1 MLFNRRMQL
10 TGAVAIVT
18 GGGTG
23 IGRAVSQRLAQAGAR
38 AVYVNYSRSSEE
50 AEATA
55 RELIDLGCEGIAHR
69 CDVAVDSDCREMV
82 AAATRRFGRLDV
94 LVNNAGTTHHIPH
107 NELES
112 LTDPVWEEILA
123 VNLRG
128 AFHCARAAGPELK
141 KARGAIV
148 NVASIAASRASGSSI
163 VYGVS
168 KAGLVQLTRN
178 LAIALAPEVRVNC
191 VSPGLVASR
200 WFRQQYGDE
209 AATAQEQFVAQH
221 TPLREVATPDHVAQA
236 VMGFLGMDLVTG
248 ENLIVDGGVHVAYGQ
263 TAPERKVD

>member
-1 MLFNRRMQL
+1 MQL
-10 TGAVAIVT
+10 KGAVAIVT

-23 IGRAVSQRLAQAGAR
+23 IGRATSLRLARAGAR
-38 AVYVNYSRSSEE
+38 AVYVNYSRSAEE

-55 RELIDLGCEGIAHR
+55 RELIDLGCEGVAHR
-69 CDVAVDSDCREMV
+69 CDVAVDSECRAMV
-82 AAATRRFGRLDV
+82 TAAVQRFDRLDV

-107 NELES
+107 RDLES
-112 LTDPVWEEILA
+112 LTDQVWEQIIG

-128 AFHCARAAGPELK
+128 AFHCARAAEPELR

-163 VYGVS
+163 AYGVS

-178 LAIALAPEVRVNC
+178 LALALAPEVRVNC

-200 WFRQQYGDE
+200 WFRQKYGDE
-209 AATAQEQFVAQH
+209 AADAQERFMAQH
-221 TPLREVATPDHVAQA
+221 TPLGEVATPDHVAQA

-263 TAPERKVD
+263 SAPERKVD